1 MFTEVV
7 LQNSCTGYRASS
19 NKNRHSIRVVK
30 ETLRLARR
38 NKTAIKTTSKIVLM
52 LFYSKSKTKTNK
64 TTTKKTPSISF
75 SKKNR
80 VWFPKIP
87 CDVVI
92 HTTELFITFLSSS
105 KVHANTQ
112 FLPFQNCLYLRL
124 MHLLAN
130 SAFLLTLVHCALLQ
144 DTQKSMAN
152 VPFHTLHLLSGTIF
166 LKLFETQNLL
176 FLSNPP

>member
-1 MFTEVV
+1 
-7 LQNSCTGYRASS
+7 
-19 NKNRHSIRVVK
+19 
-30 ETLRLARR
+30 
-38 NKTAIKTTSKIVLM
+38 M

-64 TTTKKTPSISF
+64 TTTKKHLQSVF
-75 SKKNR
+75 RNKG

-87 CDVVI
+87 RDVVI